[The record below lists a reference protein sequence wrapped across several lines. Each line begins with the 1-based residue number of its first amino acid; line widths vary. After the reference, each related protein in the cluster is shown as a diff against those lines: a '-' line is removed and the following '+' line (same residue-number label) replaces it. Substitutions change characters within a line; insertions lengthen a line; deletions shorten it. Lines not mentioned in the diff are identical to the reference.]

1 MKKTTFLLLAIV
13 CLINCFSIDYFP
25 FVKENAEWQVN
36 FIYYPYEQ
44 MSMIA
49 ITPQTYT
56 LHGDT
61 VIGNLTYKK
70 LCIKTG
76 PDEQPVYQYYG
87 AIREQNKQVYYIGN
101 GYYGYP
107 QQADSERMKRM
118 KDCLFSGLDDSRETL
133 LYDFNA
139 RMGDYV
145 QWGYDYSQI
154 VAVDSVLVGNSYRR
168 RLHFAYNSDVIVE
181 GIGTVKKFFLS
192 SVTPIPTCGGSGF
205 HWEFDSFS
213 QDGKVIYRSPASIRS
228 TGYQTVYSHRK
239 AYYQTEPG
247 RIETL
252 KIDSVAYLN
261 DSVFYPSRTIQLVGD
276 ECYSPNG
283 SGWTGNKI
291 IVNNHWNYFFND
303 DNDTI
308 KIKTDA
314 VLNESWNLFRRP
326 DITIVATVTKWDT
339 ATVMSVVDSVKTI
352 TLKVYDMSMS
362 PLPHR
367 LDGATIELSKHYGLT
382 KTLNFHSLPTAKYL
396 PADFEAD
403 LLYLVGIT
411 NPEMGVQNV
420 KWFEVFDYQEGDEFH
435 YVESENYLMLGGN
448 ASEKKYIIRILKR
461 ENFNDS
467 IYYTEDVESLLRYKQ
482 NASADYITT
491 YDHCQRRNV
500 IYDNAEFDR
509 EPGTIVFSEDSS
521 AIYINLTFGFNS
533 LGHRETYYEENNYW
547 RKSLII
553 DDACNFMT
561 FAKGRGEIFSAGG
574 CWPDQ
579 TFSET
584 RQVYYC
590 KGTESWGVPL
600 VLTDV
605 EDVGDKSA
613 VNVYPNPVSDDL
625 FVNVT
630 GFSKS
635 CTFEL
640 LDAQGRLVQQ
650 TSLNVQNSHLNLHG
664 LNSGLYF
671 YRIMSDNEQIKT
683 GRIIKKGQ
691 L

>member
-1 MKKTTFLLLAIV
+1 MKKTFLLLAIV
-13 CLINCFSIDYFP
+13 CSTNCFSIDYFP

-36 FIYYPYEQ
+36 FTDYPYELMQ
-44 MSMIA
+44 VKTM
-49 ITPQTYT
+49 TPQTYI

-61 VIGNLTYKK
+61 VIDNRTYKR
-70 LCIKTG
+70 LCMKTG
-76 PDEQPVYQYYG
+76 PVEQPVYQYYG
-87 AIREQNKQVYYIGN
+87 AIREQNKQVFYIGR

-107 QQADSERMKRM
+107 QQANRERIKRM
-118 KDCLFSGLDDSRETL
+118 KDCLFSEYDDSQEIL

-139 RMGDYV
+139 QLSDFMHL
-145 QWGYDYSQI
+145 GYDYSQI
-154 VAVDSVLVGNSYRR
+154 VAVDSVWVGGSYRR
-168 RLHFAYNSDVIVE
+168 RLHLAYNSDVIVE

-205 HWEFDSFS
+205 YWEFDSFS
-213 QDGKVIYRSPASIRS
+213 QDGKVVYRSPSNIRS

-252 KIDSVAYLN
+252 KIDSIAYLN
-261 DSVFYPSRTIQLVGD
+261 DSVFYPSRAIRLVGD
-276 ECYSPNG
+276 QCYSPYG
-283 SGWTGNKI
+283 SGWTGKKI
-291 IVNNHWNYFFND
+291 VINNHWNYFFND
-303 DNDTI
+303 DKDTI

-314 VLNESWNLFRRP
+314 VLNENWTLFRRP
-326 DITIVATVTKWDT
+326 DITIIATVTKWDT
-339 ATVMSVVDSVKTI
+339 ATVMSVVDSVKAI
-352 TLKVYDMSMS
+352 TLKIYDMSMS

-367 LDGATIELSKHYGLT
+367 LDGATIELSKNYGLT
-382 KTLNFHSLPTAKYL
+382 KTLNFHSLPTAKYV
-396 PADFEAD
+396 PADLETD
-403 LLYLVGIT
+403 LLYLVGLT

-435 YVESENYLMLGGN
+435 YVDSEYYMMQGGN
-448 ASEKKYIIRILKR
+448 TLERKYIVRIMKR
-461 ENFNDS
+461 EDLNNS
-467 IYYTEDVESLLRYKQ
+467 IRYTEDVESLSRYKQ
-482 NASADYITT
+482 NASADFVTT
-491 YDHCQRRNV
+491 YNHYQRTNV
-500 IYDNAEFDR
+500 IDENAEFDR
-509 EPGTIVFSEDSS
+509 EPGTLVFNEDSTVLYVTS
-521 AIYINLTFGFNS
+521 NFGFNGWGQTES
-533 LGHRETYYEENNYW
+533 YSKENGCW
-547 RKSLII
+547 RKSII
-553 DDACNFMT
+553 CDDGCSFMG
-561 FAKGRGEIFSAGG
+561 FAKGRGMISSGGG
-574 CWPDQ
+574 CWPEYAY
-579 TFSET
+579 SESQ
-584 RQVYYC
+584 QVYYR

-600 VLTDV
+600 VLTGIRDV
-605 EDVGDKSA
+605 EGQQA
-613 VNVYPNPVSDDL
+613 VDVYPNPVSDDL
-625 FVNVT
+625 FVNVK

>member
-1 MKKTTFLLLAIV
+1 MKKTFLLLAIV
-13 CLINCFSIDYFP
+13 CSTNCFSIDYFP
-25 FVKENAEWQVN
+25 FVKENAEWQGN
-36 FIYYPYEQ
+36 FTDYPYELMQ
-44 MSMIA
+44 GKTM
-49 ITPQTYT
+49 TPQTYI

-61 VIGNLTYKK
+61 VIDNRTYKR
-70 LCIKTG
+70 LCMKTG
-76 PDEQPVYQYYG
+76 PVEQPVYQYYG
-87 AIREQNKQVYYIGN
+87 AIREQNKQVFYIGR

-107 QQADSERMKRM
+107 QQANRERIKRM
-118 KDCLFSGLDDSRETL
+118 KDCLFSEYDDSQEIL

-139 RMGDYV
+139 QLSDFMHL
-145 QWGYDYSQI
+145 GYDYSQI
-154 VAVDSVLVGNSYRR
+154 VAVDSVWVGGSYRR
-168 RLHFAYNSDVIVE
+168 RLHLAYNSDVIVE

-205 HWEFDSFS
+205 YWEFDSFS
-213 QDGKVIYRSPASIRS
+213 QDGKVVYRSPSNIRS